1 MKRGS
6 VPQKSGAKRGF
17 ATVSM
22 KNLEADGVE
31 IGAEECARLVARG
44 SAKNREKRFLG
55 EFLGVS
61 RIEDAA
67 AKEAEKRLFVPGKK
81 FRERIRRTLR
91 EEQHELLVAR
101 WACRGVLLWSG
112 RRLVHNGSRR
122 SLRI

>member
-67 AKEAEKRLFVPGKK
+67 AKEAEKLPLLLPPKKMILPASRLSSAPMAK
-81 FRERIRRTLR
+81 
-91 EEQHELLVAR
+91 
-101 WACRGVLLWSG
+101 
-112 RRLVHNGSRR
+112 
-122 SLRI
+122 